1 MSQTFNVPLKIA
13 FTSTFGNVK
22 EFGMCDSLEI
32 GFNFSSSSCSAVA
45 HVALPNGYSTV
56 NHLVSK
62 KHDPSSDDASWP
74 CSFDRIAPEPRLY
87 RKFKQPYNDASR
99 IQRIC
104 ATDRYIESNNML
116 NI

>member
-13 FTSTFGNVK
+13 FTSTFGYVK
-22 EFGMCDSLEI
+22 EFGKCDSLEI
-32 GFNFSSSSCSAVA
+32 GLNISSSSCSAVA
-45 HVALPNGYSTV
+45 QVALPNGDSTV
-56 NHLVSK
+56 YHLVSK
-62 KHDPSSDDASWP
+62 KHDPSTDAFLP

-99 IQRIC
+99 ILRIC
-104 ATDRYIESNNML
+104 ATDHYIESNNMS